1 MDSFSAIFNLSGL
14 VWHFFTKCRC
24 CPLFISFSSSSLYN
38 INKRNLQAL
47 TNRSAS
53 DNRPS
58 CLVLDEIDGI
68 HNSASKYLL
77 SRIQAQNVKKKA
89 KKDAGPLLR
98 PIICICNDPYVP
110 SLRELRKEA
119 LILHFNGIDRSRLT
133 ARLEEVCRM
142 NQVEVRYV

>member
-1 MDSFSAIFNLSGL
+1 M
-14 VWHFFTKCRC
+14 
-24 CPLFISFSSSSLYN
+24 
-38 INKRNLQAL
+38 
-47 TNRSAS
+47 
-53 DNRPS
+53 
-58 CLVLDEIDGI
+58 LDEIDGI

-142 NQVEVRYV
+142 NQVEVRYDIKVDDDFEML

>member
-1 MDSFSAIFNLSGL
+1 MGASEESYHPKSKH
-14 VWHFFTKCRC
+14 V
-24 CPLFISFSSSSLYN
+24 SLNQHYQSYSYK
-38 INKRNLQAL
+38 IKAL
-47 TNRSAS
+47 TNQSAA
-53 DNRPS
+53 DKRPK

-68 HNSASKYLL
+68 HQAASKFLVN
-77 SRIQAQNVKKKA
+77 RILAKNEKKKG
-89 KKDAGPLLR
+89 KKDIGPLMR

-142 NQVEVRYV
+142 NKVEVIF